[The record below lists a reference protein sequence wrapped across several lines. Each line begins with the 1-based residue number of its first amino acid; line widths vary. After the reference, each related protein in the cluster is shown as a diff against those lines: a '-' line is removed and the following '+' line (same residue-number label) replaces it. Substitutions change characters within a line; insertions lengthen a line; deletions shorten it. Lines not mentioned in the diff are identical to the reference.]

1 MNTINK
7 ISNQV
12 VYRIML
18 IFLLLSVSAACTR
31 SFIDLQPESTT
42 TVDLLYET
50 DSHFQDAVNACYTA
64 LQTQYQSFWIFADVP
79 GEDVAQEVVK
89 NDAWYFADAFTMTD
103 NVPLLHD
110 TWSNYYVGINR
121 ANIILEKI
129 EEADETLVQQKDRHI
144 GEAKFL
150 RALAYFDLARIFGA
164 VPLITRS
171 LLPAE
176 SYDIGR
182 TDVQTL
188 YTNLIIP
195 DLLDAATKLPQSYSG
210 AHVGRATSGAAKAM
224 LGRVFL
230 TIGDFLNAEATLQE
244 VTTMGYALLPNYEDL
259 FDYTSDEH
267 HSEYIFDIEYE
278 EGLGNQGSVF
288 THRFMPNSSAMA
300 DFYGI
305 RGGELAETFSPTPI
319 LRDIFLDED
328 QRKDITIGDSGGFYD
343 ANGNFQRLPQ
353 ATSQNYTKKYITPV
367 QLVNDSGANWKV
379 IRYADVLLMYAEAL
393 NENGKISEAIAQL
406 NAVRTRAGVPT
417 YTVTNPEDIREKI
430 YTERRLELSFEG
442 HRWFDLLR
450 TGRALDVLAPLG
462 MQSFRVLFPIPL
474 SQMQVINDPA
484 IFPQNPG
491 YN

>member
-1 MNTINK
+1 MNNIYK
-7 ISNQV
+7 ISNQA
-12 VYRIML
+12 VYQRIL
-18 IFLLLSVSAACTR
+18 LLLLSMSAACTNN
-31 SFIDLQPESTT
+31 FIDLQPESTT

-110 TWSNYYVGINR
+110 TWSNYYVVINR

-129 EEADETLVQQKDRHI
+129 EEADETLVEQKDRHI

-150 RALAYFDLARIFGA
+150 RALAYFDLVRIFGA
-164 VPLITRS
+164 VPFVTRS
-171 LLPAE
+171 LPPNE
-176 SYDIGR
+176 SYEISR
-182 TDVQTL
+182 TEVQAI
-188 YTNLIIP
+188 YNDLIIP
-195 DLLDAATKLPQSYSG
+195 DLLDAAAKLPHSYSG
-210 AHVGRATSGAAKAM
+210 MHVGRATAGAAKAL

-230 TIGDFLNAEATLQE
+230 TIGDFVNAEATLHE
-244 VTTMGYALLPNYEDL
+244 VTTMGYALLPNFDEL
-259 FDYTSDEH
+259 FDYTTDEH

-305 RGGELAETFSPTPI
+305 RGGELAETFSPTS
-319 LRDIFLDED
+319 LLRNLFVDGDQRRDITVG
-328 QRKDITIGDSGGFYD
+328 ISGGFYD
-343 ANGNFQRLPQ
+343 ANGNFLRLPQ

-367 QLVNDSGANWKV
+367 QLVNDSRANWKV

-393 NENGKISEAIAQL
+393 NENGKINEAVVQL
-406 NAVRTRAGVPT
+406 NAIRSRAGVPT
-417 YTVTNPEDIREKI
+417 YTVTNTDDIREKI
-430 YTERRLELSFEG
+430 YTERRLELAFEG

-462 MQSFRVLFPIPL
+462 MQGFRVLFPIPL
-474 SQMQVINDPA
+474 SQIQVINNPA
-484 IFPQNPG
+484 IFAQNPG